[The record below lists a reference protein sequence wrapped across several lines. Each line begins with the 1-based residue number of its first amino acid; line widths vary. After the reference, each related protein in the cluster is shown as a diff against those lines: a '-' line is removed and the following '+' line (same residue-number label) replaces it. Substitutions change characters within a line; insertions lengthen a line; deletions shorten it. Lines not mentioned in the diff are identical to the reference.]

1 MCAAKRVQDGW
12 PQRWAF
18 RPGPG
23 NAGPGSGGGGAALP
37 GSRRLSLTSAGFG
50 DLQPLLPR
58 GPRWPPGPVPL
69 LRCGFPPPRPS
80 LRAPGPRGAGA
91 GGRAGAGGDAAA
103 RKRKEPGTAAAG
115 GAAKLAKPAA
125 DSNPALLEAFKAV
138 VAAGG
143 SDWLDPEAVAAVVTG
158 DPPDSAAKC
167 EKKAPG
173 SPKVAE
179 PEAAVPTPGAP
190 ASPTPQ
196 PNAEAGATESLPVLQ
211 PDPSF
216 GSVALGDGSLLQAD
230 PKEIWIFG
238 HSVISAVK
246 KRANNHPCGLQL
258 AFPITSVFVY
268 WHDVQEML
276 WDQLVPLLHEVYFL
290 RTSPS
295 VLVIHLGENDL
306 LQQSSTSLLIKM
318 KNDLGVLRR
327 AFPDAY
333 IVWSSLLPRR
343 FWKGTKTPLTK
354 EEERQEIN
362 REMFYYCKAN
372 NIIFLQHDFITSK
385 RPNMFLPD
393 ADELSDVGADV
404 FISNLKAVLHSC
416 MGFGRG

>member
-1 MCAAKRVQDGW
+1 METLRLRRGAGSMCAAKRVQDGW

-216 GSVALGDGSLLQAD
+216 GSVALG
-230 PKEIWIFG
+230 EW
-238 HSVISAVK
+238 
-246 KRANNHPCGLQL
+246 GLQGGG
-258 AFPITSVFVY
+258 ATK
-268 WHDVQEML
+268 
-276 WDQLVPLLHEVYFL
+276 
-290 RTSPS
+290 SPTW
-295 VLVIHLGENDL
+295 L
-306 LQQSSTSLLIKM
+306 
-318 KNDLGVLRR
+318 
-327 AFPDAY
+327 
-333 IVWSSLLPRR
+333 
-343 FWKGTKTPLTK
+343 
-354 EEERQEIN
+354 
-362 REMFYYCKAN
+362 
-372 NIIFLQHDFITSK
+372 
-385 RPNMFLPD
+385 
-393 ADELSDVGADV
+393 
-404 FISNLKAVLHSC
+404 
-416 MGFGRG
+416 

>member
-18 RPGPG
+18 RPGP
-23 NAGPGSGGGGAALP
+23 
-37 GSRRLSLTSAGFG
+37 
-50 DLQPLLPR
+50 
-58 GPRWPPGPVPL
+58 
-69 LRCGFPPPRPS
+69 
-80 LRAPGPRGAGA
+80 
-91 GGRAGAGGDAAA
+91 
-103 RKRKEPGTAAAG
+103 G

-276 WDQLVPLLHEVYFL
+276 WDQLVPLLHEVERGQL
-290 RTSPS
+290 TSCKLTALGSDEQTRQKWTCPQKGMPTAVQH
-295 VLVIHLGENDL
+295 VLLV
-306 LQQSSTSLLIKM
+306 
-318 KNDLGVLRR
+318 
-327 AFPDAY
+327 AFQGSPPAATPADA
-333 IVWSSLLPRR
+333 
-343 FWKGTKTPLTK
+343 
-354 EEERQEIN
+354 
-362 REMFYYCKAN
+362 
-372 NIIFLQHDFITSK
+372 
-385 RPNMFLPD
+385 
-393 ADELSDVGADV
+393 VGA
-404 FISNLKAVLHSC
+404 
-416 MGFGRG
+416 RR